1 MSLQEKYNKWQMI
14 EVDSSGNNEL
24 YQFTR
29 SELLDFAKYA
39 NKNNLD
45 RKIIAWAKAKG
56 ITNPNNVF
64 KQALKLTSEVG
75 ELSDAIIKQDLPET
89 VDAIGDIQVV
99 LIILCN
105 QLGLDMN
112 DCLESAYNVI
122 KDRTGVTKNGVFI
135 KKEDL

>member
-1 MSLQEKYNKWQMI
+1 MNREKL
-14 EVDSSGNNEL
+14 EL
-24 YQFTR
+24 AV
-29 SELLDFAKYA
+29 LK
-39 NKNNLD
+39 
-45 RKIIAWAKAKG
+45 WAKEKG

-75 ELSDAIIKQDLPET
+75 ELSDAIIKQDHEE
-89 VDAIGDIQVV
+89 VKDAIGDIQVV

-105 QLGLDMN
+105 QLGLNMD